1 MERIL
6 GEDKNPE
13 EENDMSDMLQ
23 TFDKLKDQ
31 LDQFE
36 KMRVG
41 IKESIESAERM
52 IPSLEQEKEQL
63 REDVHEKQEKIRSI
77 ETLMPKL
84 EKERAKLKE
93 DKGQKQDRISQ
104 IDEQLKLYQ
113 RARKYEV

>member
-1 MERIL
+1 
-6 GEDKNPE
+6 
-13 EENDMSDMLQ
+13 MSQ

-31 LDQFE
+31 LSQFE

-41 IKESIESAERM
+41 IKVSIESAAKM
-52 IPSLEQEKEQL
+52 IPSLEQETEQL

-77 ETLMPKL
+77 ETLVLKL
-84 EKERAKLKE
+84 ENEMAKLKE

-104 IDEQLKLYQ
+104 IDEQLRLFQ